1 MSHHATIPG
10 KMVQGLFKRVL
21 APDLTPELIIELA
34 AVGIDLSV
42 PPPPTYPRSAWYQ
55 AIALTAKSLF
65 PDHRE
70 PAQLRKFGGHII
82 QSLQTRDII
91 KSTWLTMARF
101 AGPRRALKQAMDFTD
116 RSPVKLTINELS
128 KTEFEIG
135 VDDKEQPDFLAGVLE
150 AAVTMLGGKS
160 AAVSLKG
167 PQGESNLFR
176 ATWK

>member
-21 APDLTPELIIELA
+21 APDLTPELIAQLA

-42 PPPPTYPRSAWYQ
+42 PPPAAYPRSAWYQ
-55 AIALTAKSLF
+55 AIALTAKTLF
-65 PDHRE
+65 HEHPE

-116 RSPVKLTINELS
+116 RSPVKLTITELS
-128 KTEFEIG
+128 KTEFEIS
-135 VDDKEQPDFLAGVLE
+135 VDDKEQPDFLAGLLE
-150 AAVTMLGGKS
+150 SAIHMLGGKQPK
-160 AAVSLKG
+160 VHLKG
-167 PQGESNLFR
+167 PQGEANLFT
-176 ATWK
+176 ATWR

>member
-1 MSHHATIPG
+1 
-10 KMVQGLFKRVL
+10 MVQGLFKRVL
-21 APDLTPELIIELA
+21 APDLTPELTAQLA

-42 PPPPTYPRSAWYQ
+42 PPPPSYPRSAWYQ
-55 AIALTAKSLF
+55 SIELTSKALF
-65 PDHRE
+65 PNQ
-70 PAQLRKFGGHII
+70 PAPEQLRKFGGHII
-82 QSLQTRDII
+82 QSLQSRDII

-101 AGPRRALKQAMDFTD
+101 MGPRRALKQAMDFTD

-160 AAVSLKG
+160 ASVSLKG
-167 PQGESNLFR
+167 PHGESNLFR